1 MDDPQ
6 NLDEKGPALPADLLA
21 QGAALDAGAAPVSVT
36 EGGAVVAVPAI
47 TPEKVASDVQG
58 FLVLTVQLLSPV
70 FPKLAAVWTDD
81 ACKNVATAAAPVLIK
96 HNWVP
101 DFGAWGPEI
110 MLAITVLPLLKPT
123 ADALKLKVE
132 KKDEKSTDANAKAI
146 PGVAATESGSGFIK
160 PASTEGPTDS

>member
-1 MDDPQ
+1 MDEQQ
-6 NLDEKGPALPADLLA
+6 NEGEKGPEISPAILA
-21 QGAALDAGAAPVSVT
+21 QAAALDAAEPSVT
-36 EGGAVVAVPAI
+36 VTEQGGALVPVPEV

-58 FLVLTVQLLSPV
+58 FLVLAVQLLSPV

-81 ACKNVATAAAPVLIK
+81 TCKNVAGAAAPVLIK

-123 ADALKLKVE
+123 SDALKLKVE
-132 KKDEKSTDANAKAI
+132 KKDEKPTDSKAI
-146 PGVAATESGSGFIK
+146 PGVAAVEPGSGFIK
-160 PASTEGPTDS
+160 PASTEGPADS